1 MKKSTHEGFDARTS
15 DSESHGHRHGRTI
28 ARALLAS
35 VPAFAGAAHAQEAP
49 PSYTTD
55 FTGGIEYRNTVADI
69 NARIIGLPVT
79 LEAELGE
86 EYAIL
91 TAGFSATRVAN
102 RDVSE
107 WRIEGALQEPINGG
121 GEPAGALTVSAGRVF
136 NDRFAL
142 SGAVGYSTAETN
154 LDVSENGLSASGS
167 GLLRLWGRNA
177 VGLRITGN
185 ELDSDSSVTAEAVF
199 RSDTNVGRLGLR
211 FEALAGTI
219 SEGGSFHGQEGFE
232 NLGEQHFG
240 AALELRIHDEE
251 RLAAAPVNSV
261 FIEHYPGPFLR
272 AEVRSEEG
280 EVGLPGGLRAEHDL
294 TAFRI
299 GGGIRW

>member
-107 WRIEGALQEPINGG
+107 WRI
-121 GEPAGALTVSAGRVF
+121 
-136 NDRFAL
+136 D
-142 SGAVGYSTAETN
+142 
-154 LDVSENGLSASGS
+154 GS
-167 GLLRLWGRNA
+167 GLLRMWGRNA

-232 NLGEQHFG
+232 NLGERHFG